1 MVSDLGRPSTFKGG
15 VSRPYLK
22 VDVTNAIEEDT
33 VWCELT
39 EKLGCL
45 IETGMVYLIGQIDR
59 PGVAGAVLKKL
70 CN

>member
-1 MVSDLGRPSTFKGG
+1 MQDLKVGLH
-15 VSRPYLK
+15 SRPYLK
-22 VDVTNAIEEDT
+22 VDVTNTIEEDT

-45 IETGMVYLIGQIDR
+45 IETCVVYLIGQIDR

-70 CN
+70 SN